1 MDLKLDL
8 NSLLGENDLIKNTK
22 EKIKRV
28 YKMDNK
34 PWVIGYSGGK
44 DSTVLTQLIFETL
57 SEMNHEE
64 LHKQVYIIS
73 SDTLVETPIV
83 IAKTITTLNLIERK
97 AKDLKLPIST
107 HLIRPEAT
115 KSFWSN
121 LIGRGYPT
129 PNQTFRWCTDR
140 LKIEPANRFIMD
152 KVSEFG
158 EVIMVLGVRDG
169 ESNSRDRVLESHTVE
184 GKELMSHTTLTNAY
198 VFAPI
203 RPFSTDDVWNYLLN
217 HPSPW
222 GGDNYELF
230 KLYTD
235 SNSNECPLIVD
246 ENIKQSAGS
255 CGNSRFGCWTCTVVN
270 EDKALTGFI
279 ENGEEWLR
287 PLLQYRNWLYGIRDQ
302 RHMRMKRRM
311 NGQMYFLELKV
322 DKKGNII
329 IDKKGKRDKVSITR
343 TNDTGMGSDG
353 NEYQFMT
360 IPQLKEYVKVNNID
374 LSSGEDPNIVAIMG
388 QDDHGNDIYGIL
400 GTGPFTLEAR
410 QEMLMR
416 LLLIQHDF
424 RLPDGSQYEL
434 ISVDELKEIRKYWLK
449 EGDWLDSL
457 PKIYND
463 ILGNSIQWETDNK
476 PLYSESDLRQLEQ
489 ICNTTGTDYNLF
501 MKLLMQEKKYRGFK
515 IRKFVQQEIEKTM
528 KQDFIHFS

>member
-1 MDLKLDL
+1 MEIKLDL
-8 NSLLGENDLIKNTK
+8 NKLTGESDLIRDTKN
-22 EKIKRV
+22 KIKRV

-44 DSTVLTQLIFETL
+44 DSTTVTQLIFETL
-57 SEMNHEE
+57 SEMDKDD
-64 LHKQVYIIS
+64 LVKPVYVIS

-83 IAKTITTLNLIERK
+83 IAKTIETLNLIKSK
-97 AKDLKLPIST
+97 AKELELPITT
-107 HLIRPEAT
+107 HLIRPESS

-121 LIGRGYPT
+121 LIGRGYPA

-140 LKIEPANRFIMD
+140 LKIDPANRFIMD

-169 ESNSRDRVLESHTVE
+169 ESNSRDRVLQSHTVD
-184 GKELMSHTTLTNAY
+184 GKDLMRHASLSNAY

-203 RPFSTDDVWNYLLN
+203 RPFNIDDVWEYLLN
-217 HPSPW
+217 HSSPW

-230 KLYTD
+230 RLYSD

-246 ENIKQSAGS
+246 ENIKQNAGS

-287 PLLQYRNWLYGIRDQ
+287 PLLKYRNWLYSVRDQ
-302 RHMRMKRRM
+302 RNMRMKRRM
-311 NGQMYFLELKV
+311 NGQMYFLELNT
-322 DKKGNII
+322 DKNGNII
-329 IDKKGKRDKVSITR
+329 IDKKGKREKIVIKR
-343 TNDTGMGSDG
+343 DG
-353 NEYQFMT
+353 NVGIANDGQQYLFMT
-360 IPQLKEYVKVNNID
+360 ITQLKEYIKVNNID
-374 LSSGEDPNIVAIMG
+374 LSHGADPNIIVIMN
-388 QDDHGNDIYGIL
+388 QDDNGNDIYGIL

-410 QEMLMR
+410 QEMLKR
-416 LLLIQHDF
+416 LLLIQRDF
-424 RLPDGSQYEL
+424 RLPDGSLYEL
-434 ISVDELKEIRKYWLK
+434 ISTEELKEIRKYWLR
-449 EGDWLDSL
+449 EGDWSDSL
-457 PKIYND
+457 PKIYTD

-476 PLYSESDLRQLEQ
+476 PLYSDSDLLKLEQ
-489 ICNTTGTDYNLF
+489 ICKTMDTDYNLF

-515 IRKFVQQEIEKTM
+515 IRKFAQQEIEKAM
-528 KQDFIHFS
+528 NQDYIHFT

>member
-8 NSLLGENDLIKNTK
+8 NSLFGENDLIKDTK

-28 YKMDNK
+28 YKMDNR

-73 SDTLVETPIV
+73 SDTLVETPII

-115 KSFWSN
+115 KSFWSI

-140 LKIEPANRFIMD
+140 LKIDPANRFIME

-184 GKELMSHTTLTNAY
+184 GKELMSHTTLSNAY

-203 RPFSTDDVWNYLLN
+203 RPFNLDAVWDYLLN

-230 KLYTD
+230 KLYAD

-322 DKKGNII
+322 DKKGNIT
-329 IDKKGKRDKVSITR
+329 IDKKGKRDKISITR
-343 TNDTGMGSDG
+343 TDDTGMGSDG

-374 LSSGEDPNIVAIMG
+374 LSSGEDPNIIAIMG
-388 QDDHGNDIYGIL
+388 QDDLGNDIYGIL

-410 QEMLMR
+410 KEMLKR
-416 LLLIQHDF
+416 LLLIQRDF
-424 RLPDGSQYEL
+424 RLPDGTQYEL

-463 ILGNSIQWETDNK
+463 ILGDSIQWETDNK

-489 ICNTTGTDYNLF
+489 ICNLTDTDYNLF

>member
-1 MDLKLDL
+1 MEFKVDLDT
-8 NSLLGENDLIKNTK
+8 LLGENSLIKNTK
-22 EKIKRV
+22 EKIKQV
-28 YKMDNK
+28 YKKDNK

-44 DSTVLTQLIFETL
+44 DSTVVAQLIFETL
-57 SEMNHEE
+57 SEMDEDE
-64 LHKQVYIIS
+64 LKKPVYIIS

-83 IAKTITTLNLIERK
+83 VAKTISTLNLIDKK
-97 AKDLKLPIST
+97 AKELKLPIST
-107 HLIRPEAT
+107 HLIRPQAL
-115 KSFWSN
+115 KSFWSM

-169 ESNSRDRVLESHTVE
+169 ESSSRDRVLESHTID
-184 GKELMSHTTLTNAY
+184 GKDLMSHTTLSNAY

-203 RPFSTDDVWNYLLN
+203 RPFTIDDVWNYLLN

-230 KLYTD
+230 KLYAD

-246 ENIKQSAGS
+246 ESIKQSAGS

-287 PLLQYRNWLYGIRDQ
+287 PLLQYRNWLYSIRDQ
-302 RHMRMKRRM
+302 RQMRMKRRM
-311 NGQMYFLELKV
+311 NGQMYFLDLKT
-322 DKKGNII
+322 DKTSNIV
-329 IDKKGKRDKVSITR
+329 IDKKGKREKITITR
-343 TNDTGMGSDG
+343 KGDIGIGSDLQ
-353 NEYQFMT
+353 EYKFMT
-360 IPQLKEYVKVNNID
+360 IPQLKEYVKVNSID
-374 LSSGEDPNIVAIMG
+374 LSSGEDPNIIVIMG
-388 QDDHGNDIYGIL
+388 QDEEGKDCYGIL

-410 QEMLMR
+410 KEMLKR
-416 LLLIQHDF
+416 LLMVQREF
-424 RLPDGSQYEL
+424 KLPTGESYEL
-434 ISVDELKEIRKYWLK
+434 ISIEELKEIRKYWLK

-457 PKIYND
+457 PKIYEEFLD
-463 ILGNSIQWETDNK
+463 QPIQWETDNK
-476 PLYSESDLRQLEQ
+476 PLYSESDLKKLEQ
-489 ICNTTGTDYNLF
+489 ICQSTDTDYNLF

-515 IRKFVQQEIEKTM
+515 IRKNIQQEIDKVM

>member
-1 MDLKLDL
+1 MEFKLDL
-8 NSLLGENDLIKNTK
+8 GTLLNENSLIKNTK
-22 EKIKRV
+22 DKIKQV
-28 YKMDNK
+28 YKSDNK

-44 DSTVLTQLIFETL
+44 DSTVVTQLIFETL
-57 SEMNHEE
+57 SEMDKDE
-64 LHKQVYIIS
+64 LKKPVYIIS

-83 IAKTITTLNLIERK
+83 VAKTISTLNLIDKR
-97 AKDLKLPIST
+97 AKELNLPITT
-107 HLIRPEAT
+107 HLIRPQAS
-115 KSFWSN
+115 KSFWSI

-169 ESNSRDRVLESHTVE
+169 ESNSRDRVLESHTVD
-184 GKELMSHTTLTNAY
+184 GKDLMSHTTLSNAY

-203 RPFSTDDVWNYLLN
+203 RPFTIDDVWNYLLN

-230 KLYTD
+230 KLYAD

-311 NGQMYFLELKV
+311 NGQMYFLDLKT
-322 DKKGNII
+322 DKNDNIV
-329 IDKKGKRDKVSITR
+329 IDKKGKREKLTITR
-343 TNDTGMGSDG
+343 NSDIGIGSDSQ
-353 NEYQFMT
+353 EYLFMT

-374 LSSGEDPNIVAIMG
+374 LSSGEDPNIIVIMG
-388 QDDHGNDIYGIL
+388 QDEQGKDCYGIL

-410 QEMLMR
+410 KEMLKR
-416 LLLIQHDF
+416 LLMIQRDF
-424 RLPDGSQYEL
+424 KLPNGDPYEL
-434 ISVDELKEIRKYWLK
+434 ISVEELKEIRKYWLK

-457 PKIYND
+457 PKIYHE
-463 ILGNSIQWETDNK
+463 ILDNSIQWETDNK
-476 PLYSESDLRQLEQ
+476 PLYSESDLKKLEQ
-489 ICNTTGTDYNLF
+489 ICHSTDTDYNLF

-515 IRKFVQQEIEKTM
+515 IRKNVQQEIDKTM

>member
-1 MDLKLDL
+1 MDFKVDL
-8 NSLLGENDLIKNTK
+8 GTLLSENSLVKSTK
-22 EKIKRV
+22 EKIKEV
-28 YKMDNK
+28 YKIDNK

-44 DSTVLTQLIFETL
+44 DSTVVTQLIFETL
-57 SEMNHEE
+57 SEMDKDE
-64 LHKQVYIIS
+64 LKKPVYIIS

-83 IAKTITTLNLIERK
+83 VAKTISTLNLIDEK
-97 AKDLKLPIST
+97 AKELKLPIST
-107 HLIRPEAT
+107 HLIRPQAS
-115 KSFWSN
+115 KSFWSM

-169 ESNSRDRVLESHTVE
+169 ESNSRDRVLESHTID
-184 GKELMSHTTLTNAY
+184 GKDLMSHTTLSNAY

-203 RPFSTDDVWNYLLN
+203 RPFTIDDVWNYLLN

-230 KLYTD
+230 KLYAD
-235 SNSNECPLIVD
+235 SNANECPLIVD

-302 RHMRMKRRM
+302 RQMRMKRRM
-311 NGQMYFLELKV
+311 NGKMYFLDLKT
-322 DKKGNII
+322 DKNGDIV
-329 IDKKGKRDKVSITR
+329 IDKKGKREKITITR
-343 TNDTGMGSDG
+343 NGDIGFGSDSQ
-353 NEYQFMT
+353 EYLFMT
-360 IPQLKEYVKVNNID
+360 IPQLKEYVKTHNID
-374 LSSGEDPNIVAIMG
+374 LSSGDDPNIIVIME
-388 QDDHGNDIYGIL
+388 QDEEGNDCYGIL

-410 QEMLMR
+410 KEMLKR
-416 LLLIQHDF
+416 LLKVQRDF
-424 RLPDGSQYEL
+424 KLPNGEPYEL
-434 ISVDELKEIRKYWLK
+434 ISVEELKEIRKYWLK

-463 ILGNSIQWETDNK
+463 ILDHSIQWETDNK
-476 PLYSESDLRQLEQ
+476 PLYSESDLKKLDQ
-489 ICNTTGTDYNLF
+489 ICQSTDTDYNLF
-501 MKLLMQEKKYRGFK
+501 IKLLMQEKKYRGFK
-515 IRKFVQQEIEKTM
+515 IRKNIQQEIDKIM

>member
-1 MDLKLDL
+1 MEFKLDL
-8 NSLLGENDLIKNTK
+8 NSLMGESNLIRDTK
-22 EKIKRV
+22 DRIKRV

-44 DSTVLTQLIFETL
+44 DSTVLTQLTFETL
-57 SEMNHEE
+57 SEMNQDE
-64 LHKQVYIIS
+64 LHKPVYIIS

-83 IAKTITTLNLIERK
+83 IAKTVATLNLIETK
-97 AKDLKLPIST
+97 ARELKLPITT
-107 HLIRPEAT
+107 HLIRPEAS
-115 KSFWSN
+115 KSFWAN
-121 LIGRGYPT
+121 LIGRGYPA

-140 LKIEPANRFIMD
+140 LKIDPANRFIME

-169 ESNSRDRVLESHTVE
+169 ESNSRDRVLESHTVD
-184 GKELMSHTTLTNAY
+184 GKDLMSHTTLSNAY

-203 RPFSTDDVWNYLLN
+203 RPFNLDDVWDYLLN

-230 KLYTD
+230 KLYAD

-287 PLLQYRNWLYGIRDQ
+287 PLLQYRNWLYSIRDQ
-302 RHMRMKRRM
+302 RNMRMKRRM
-311 NGQMYFLELKV
+311 NGQMYFLELKT

-329 IDKKGKRDKVSITR
+329 IDKKGKRDKISITR
-343 TNDTGMGSDG
+343 NGDTGIGSDDQQ
-353 NEYQFMT
+353 YLFMT

-374 LSSGEDPNIVAIMG
+374 LSSGEDPNIIAIMD
-388 QDDHGNDIYGIL
+388 QDEQGNDIYGIL

-410 QEMLMR
+410 QEMLKR
-416 LLLIQHDF
+416 LLLIQRDF
-424 RLPDGSQYEL
+424 RLPDGSLYEL
-434 ISVDELKEIRKYWLK
+434 ISIDELKEIRKYWLK

-457 PKIYND
+457 PKIYTD
-463 ILGNSIQWETDNK
+463 ILENSIQWETDNK
-476 PLYSESDLRQLEQ
+476 PLYSESDLRKLEQ
-489 ICNTTGTDYNLF
+489 ICKATDTDYNLF